1 MNLQELFGR
10 KKRSVLPA
18 GFAKGEAAQDE
29 CGEPALP
36 TELAAVQAQLADLL
50 GESPDIKHRTL
61 VVDKGLELLLV
72 YTEGLS
78 NPKHLL
84 ETLVNAELTDGLN
97 ELAPYQW
104 LEWLKTTVI
113 AEGPVADIGSLGGA
127 GRFIL
132 CGYAVIFIAG
142 SEMALAVGT
151 KELKQRA
158 IEEPIS
164 QSVVRGPR
172 EGFTESLR
180 ENTALVRRRIRDTRL
195 RLEQMTIGEMTGTDV
210 GLMYMKEITRPEL
223 VDDLR
228 RQLQQIDIESVL
240 ESNYIEEMLLADKPY
255 TIFPT
260 IFNTERP
267 DVVAAAVLEGRIA
280 IFVEGTPFVLLVPA
294 LFVHFFQSGEDYYQR
309 FDFST
314 LIRLLRYMSL
324 LLTLLMPSLY
334 IAVTTFHQEMLP
346 TTLLLSL
353 MSQREGVPFPAFIES
368 LIMEITFEILREAGV
383 RMPKSIGQS
392 VSIVGTLVIGQA
404 AVEAGL
410 VSAAMVIV
418 VSVTAISNFV
428 LPAFNIGISTRML
441 RFVFMG
447 LGAVFGLYGI
457 FLGIIMLVLHL
468 TSIESFG
475 VPYMSTM
482 ASFKPADQKDSLFR
496 LPLWLKKSRDGSLD
510 TPTR

>member
-1 MNLQELFGR
+1 MSELFGR
-10 KKRSVLPA
+10 ISKQAQRA
-18 GFAKGEAAQDE
+18 EFAYSEPDPDGV
-29 CGEPALP
+29 GEPSLP
-36 TELAAVQAQLADLL
+36 TSLHEVEAQLHEQL
-50 GESPDIKHRTL
+50 GESPDIKQRVLTVDLRLKLL
-61 VVDKGLELLLV
+61 VV

-84 ETLVNAELTDGLN
+84 ETLVDAELTDGLS
-97 ELAPYQW
+97 EPAPS
-104 LEWLKTTVI
+104 EVPDRLKQTVI
-113 AEGPVADIGSLGGA
+113 AEGPVADIRSMMGA
-127 GRFIL
+127 CRFIL
-132 CGYAVIFIAG
+132 SGYTVIFIEG
-142 SEMALAVGT
+142 SQLALAVGT
-151 KELKQRA
+151 KELKQRP
-158 IEEPIS
+158 IEEPIT

-180 ENTALVRRRIRDTRL
+180 ENTALVRRRIKDPRL
-195 RLEQMTIGEMTGTDV
+195 RLEQMLIGSLTSTDV
-210 GLMYMKEITRPEL
+210 GMMYMKEIARAETVED
-223 VDDLR
+223 VR

-240 ESNYIEEMLLADKPY
+240 ESSYIEEMLQVDKPY
-255 TIFPT
+255 SLFPT

-267 DVVAAAVLEGRIA
+267 DVVAAALLEGRIA

-314 LIRLLRYMSL
+314 LIRLLRFMSM

-368 LIMEITFEILREAGV
+368 LIMEVTFEILREAGV

-447 LGAVFGLYGI
+447 LAAIFGLYGI
-457 FLGIIMLVLHL
+457 FLGIIVLLLHL
-468 TSIESFG
+468 ASMESFG
-475 VPYMSTM
+475 IPYMSTL
-482 ASFKPADQKDSLFR
+482 ASFQLGDQKDSLFR
-496 LPLWLKKSRDGSLD
+496 LPLWFRPGRSGGSG
-510 TPTR
+510 RSKR